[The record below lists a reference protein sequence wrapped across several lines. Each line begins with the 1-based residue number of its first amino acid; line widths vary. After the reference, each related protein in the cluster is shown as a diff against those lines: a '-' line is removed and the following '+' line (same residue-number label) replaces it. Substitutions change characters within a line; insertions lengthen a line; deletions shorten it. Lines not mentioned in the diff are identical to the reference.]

1 MIEITAMA
9 AEGDTTKRETIDVTA
24 TEKHVADRH
33 VQ

>member
-1 MIEITAMA
+1 MIENTAMA